1 MILINLILSC
11 LKVESMFE
19 DFIQYKTN
27 IKQGVGKLLISEPM
41 LLDSNFQ
48 KTVIYLCNH
57 SVKESVGY
65 VLNRLASNDLSYY
78 LPELDGI
85 QFPLFIGG
93 PVGLNTLHFIHTESS
108 KLGGD
113 LIDQNIYWGGDLT
126 TAIDLIKNAQLTP
139 NQCKFFLGYS
149 GWGEGQLD
157 AEMDMNSWIVGNA
170 SDQLVLKTEHEQL
183 WKKSIESL
191 GDKFKNLL
199 FIPKDPTLN

>member
-1 MILINLILSC
+1 
-11 LKVESMFE
+11 MFE

-27 IKQGVGKLLISEPM
+27 IKQGIGKLLISEPM

-78 LPELDGI
+78 LPELEGI
-85 QFPLFIGG
+85 QFPLFVGG

-108 KLGGD
+108 KLGGE
-113 LIDQNIYWGGDLT
+113 LIDKNIYWGGDLT

-139 NQCKFFLGYS
+139 NQFKFFLGYS

-170 SDQLVLKTEHEQL
+170 SDQLVFKTENEQL

-191 GDKFKNLL
+191 GNKFKNLL
-199 FIPKDPTLN
+199 FIPEDPTLN